1 MSEVTDRMLPDPH
14 PYQRYAVYYAPP
26 DGSRLA
32 RLGAAWLGLDPV
44 TGEAVAPSDLPS
56 EPLGALP
63 QPREAL
69 VRAAR
74 VYGFH
79 GTLKAPFRL
88 ADGIDPETLD
98 RAVAALAA
106 RQAPIAAPRL
116 SVQSSL
122 GFVALMPSRP
132 DKALNALAAACVTE
146 LDPLRAPL
154 RPAELEKR
162 RRAGLDMVEEANL
175 RAWGYPYVLERFRF
189 HITLTGQLPRS
200 EAAKVGALLHEIFD
214 PALETRFTVDS
225 ICVFG
230 DPGEGLPFRLLKRY
244 PLGASGNTQPVSFPT
259 R

>member
-1 MSEVTDRMLPDPH
+1 MFEVTGRMLPDAH
-14 PYQRYAVYYAPP
+14 LYQRYAVYYAPP

-44 TGEAVAPSDLPS
+44 TGEAVSPSDLPV
-56 EPLGALP
+56 EPLESLP

-88 ADGIDPETLD
+88 ADGIDPQTLD

-106 RQAPIAAPRL
+106 RQTPISAPRL

-162 RRAGLDMVEEANL
+162 RRGGLDMVEEANL
-175 RAWGYPYVLERFRF
+175 RDWGYPYVLDRFRF
-189 HITLTGQLPRS
+189 HMTLTGQLPRG
-200 EAAKVGALLHEIFD
+200 EAARVGALLHEIFD
-214 PALETRFTVDS
+214 PALETPFAVDA

-230 DPGEGLPFRLLKRY
+230 DPGEGQPFRLLKRY
-244 PLGASGNTQPVSFPT
+244 PLGAVGEAEPVSSPT